1 METLR
6 ELAARVL
13 GVEKEIIDDD
23 SSPENIGSWDSFN
36 AIMMVSEL
44 EKNFNVRFSMEEA
57 MSVKNFKN
65 IKDALK
71 KHGVKEGIND

>member
-1 METLR
+1 MECLK
-6 ELAARVL
+6 ELVARVL

-36 AIMMVSEL
+36 ALMMVSEL
-44 EKNFNVRFSMEEA
+44 EKNFNVRFSMEEV
-57 MSVKNFKN
+57 MSVKNFKD
-65 IKDALK
+65 IKDTLK